1 MNMRNSTATKSVNIK
16 MYKILFQDTHYVEQ
30 TSSSAIRF
38 NKHKCI
44 TKFDRHTLTTKP
56 RIFIDGKELNMNTRP
71 MERTMPI
78 PTPTPTPTPS
88 ETAKSSLVFIPR
100 QVMTPTPASTT
111 PTTPTTPITPTT
123 PTPPKAQFEDIDE
136 YDWGDLIWNNA
147 QHTQQTSRNHNHT
160 YIYFLFYYCQIYQI

>member
-16 MYKILFQDTHYVEQ
+16 MYKILFQDTHYAEQ

-44 TKFDRHTLTTKP
+44 TKFNRHTLTTKP
-56 RIFIDGKELNMNTRP
+56 RIFIDGKELNMNIRP

-78 PTPTPTPTPS
+78 PTPTPTPTPTPS

-111 PTTPTTPITPTT
+111 PTTPTTP
-123 PTPPKAQFEDIDE
+123 TPPKAQFEDIDE
-136 YDWGDLIWNNA
+136 YDWGDLI
-147 QHTQQTSRNHNHT
+147 
-160 YIYFLFYYCQIYQI
+160 